1 MSLEYRS
8 EEPRAEETE
17 TESVGYQRATYVFP
31 VYTII
36 LIVSIVAV
44 FGCQLFA
51 NSQSRLPDGADMS
64 VLLAGFVKQFFR
76 EGQYWRI
83 LTGAALH
90 GGLIHLAFN
99 SYALYVLGRLIE
111 TLSNRAHL
119 AMVFLL
125 SAIGGG
131 ILSLIFLPEIP
142 SVGAS
147 GGIIGFLGY
156 LTVYGFKRRRLL
168 PDGFLRNML
177 FNVGFIAFVG
187 IFVMSNVDNFGH
199 LGGLIGGAIY
209 GFVQI
214 PGDLYKDPREVS
226 GLTKILGSVALGLF
240 ILTNRDRSPRRFNSG
255 MNGTHQQPRFQA
267 VVFAVRNFL
276 AHSEQNASSF
286 SFARHPSLSACSAKS
301 TESVSPDS
309 ANSTFGQSL
318 HFMA

>member
-1 MSLEYRS
+1 MSLEYRNEDAQT
-8 EEPRAEETE
+8 EEAE
-17 TESVGYQRATYVFP
+17 TESVGYQRASYVFP
-31 VYTII
+31 VYTTI
-36 LIVSIVAV
+36 LVVSLVAV

-51 NSQSRLPDGADMS
+51 NNQNQLIEGADMS

-99 SYALYVLGRLIE
+99 CYALFVLGKLIE

-119 AMVFLL
+119 AIVFLL

-131 ILSLIFLPEIP
+131 VFSLIFLPEIP

-156 LTVYGFKRRRLL
+156 LTVYGFKRRKLL
-168 PDGFLRNML
+168 PDGFLKNML

-199 LGGLIGGAIY
+199 LGGLIVGALY
-209 GFVQI
+209 GFIQI
-214 PGDLYKDPREVS
+214 PSDLYQDPREVT
-226 GLTKILGSVALGLF
+226 GLTKILGSVALGIFVLTCIF
-240 ILTNRDRSPRRFNSG
+240 SAFLLLGILTIPFPELYIS
-255 MNGTHQQPRFQA
+255 
-267 VVFAVRNFL
+267 
-276 AHSEQNASSF
+276 
-286 SFARHPSLSACSAKS
+286 
-301 TESVSPDS
+301 
-309 ANSTFGQSL
+309 
-318 HFMA
+318 